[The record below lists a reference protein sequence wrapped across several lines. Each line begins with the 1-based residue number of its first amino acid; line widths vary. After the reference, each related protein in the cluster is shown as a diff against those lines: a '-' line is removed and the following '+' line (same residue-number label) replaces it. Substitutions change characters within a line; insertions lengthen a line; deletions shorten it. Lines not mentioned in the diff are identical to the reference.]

1 MDYIEYKILSTLQ
14 KNARLT
20 NLELAKQVGLS
31 ASPCLRRVKALENTG
46 IISGYSAIIDQNKV
60 DLSVNV
66 FVQVSL
72 ERQSE
77 EGLEVFEEKIIE
89 YHEVMEAYLMTGEAD
104 YLLRIVVKDL
114 QTYEKFL
121 KENLT
126 RIPGI
131 SSIRSYFSLK
141 QVTRKYNLPI
151 INPKK
156 YENKR

>member
-1 MDYIEYKILSTLQ
+1 MDYIEYKILSSLQ

-31 ASPCLRRVKALENTG
+31 ASPCLRRVKSLEESG
-46 IISGYSAIIDQNKV
+46 IITGYSAIINQNKV

-77 EGLEVFEEKIIE
+77 ERLQIFEEKIHE
-89 YHEVMEAYLMTGEAD
+89 YKEVMEAYLMTGEAD

-114 QTYEKFL
+114 QAYEKFL

-126 RIPGI
+126 KIQGI
-131 SSIRSYFSLK
+131 ASIRSYFSLK

-151 INPKK
+151 INPKNIK
-156 YENKR
+156 

>member
-89 YHEVMEAYLMTGEAD
+89 YNEVMEAYLMTGEAD

-156 YENKR
+156 YEKIR

>member
-14 KNARLT
+14 SNARLT

-31 ASPCLRRVKALENTG
+31 ASPCLRRVKSLEDIG

-77 EGLEVFEEKIIE
+77 EGLEIFEEKIIE
-89 YHEVMEAYLMTGEAD
+89 YKEVMEAYLMTGEAD

-151 INPKK
+151 INPKSIEK
-156 YENKR
+156 

>member
-31 ASPCLRRVKALENTG
+31 ASPCLRRVKALEDTG

-89 YHEVMEAYLMTGEAD
+89 YNEVMEAYLMTGEAD

-156 YENKR
+156 NENKR

>member
-1 MDYIEYKILSTLQ
+1 MDYIEYKLLNTLQ

-31 ASPCLRRVKALENTG
+31 ASPCLRRVKTLEETG
-46 IISGYSAIIDQNKV
+46 VITGYSAIINQNKV
-60 DLSVNV
+60 NLSVNV

-77 EGLEVFEEKIIE
+77 ERLQVFEEKIME
-89 YHEVMEAYLMTGEAD
+89 YEEVMEAYLMTGEAD

-114 QTYEKFL
+114 QAYEKFL
-121 KENLT
+121 KDNLT
-126 RIPGI
+126 QIKGI
-131 SSIRSYFSLK
+131 ASIRSYFSLK

-151 INPKK
+151 VNPKN
-156 YENKR
+156 NK